1 MGMVLAF
8 AWNSDSQVLGF
19 IQTQRQKANTVAQ
32 SKDLALAQSI
42 LKEILSTSPSVYF
55 SKSKR
60 LDLLDQARLDLAQ
73 IQIRQGQLPAAK
85 KNLDQIQSP
94 AQRPKADQRLK
105 ELDDILKLS
114 DANQLVATGRWSE
127 AEKLYDQHLNLTR
140 ESLPHRILFHKILS
154 LQGRTA
160 KARQIYFDGVYV
172 LEHPEDGLASVWV
185 MDVEEPVIGDWTASV
200 EQAASLSPE
209 DSRVRLA
216 QAFLNRSAGRF
227 QEAHKTLEKLRSE
240 SPTDEPVLSESM
252 QLAMAEG
259 DLSKAFEFSN
269 LLNYTKTEAN
279 RTAAWLFQ
287 KADSITDEALC
298 LKAIVEENP
307 SDRAAL
313 SRLSEISASKNQPQE
328 AALYQKLKREAEVRR
343 SDYSKLCRKSSPL
356 KPEIADGLSAM
367 AKKLGMELD
376 AWAWKILGQGKPIQY
391 SGQPSNE
398 LKSLKQ
404 WVSLDSIEP
413 SLKKMSIANLSNKPQ
428 SAPIAFEDIAEKS
441 GLAAFVHQNGGSSTK
456 LIPPLSTSG
465 GVGLIDYDNDGF
477 MDVYAI
483 QSGQYPPDP
492 AKPHGGDK
500 LFRNLGNGTFTDVT
514 SKSGLDQFARGFGHG
529 VAVGDIDNDGFSDIF
544 VTRWRSYALYR
555 NLGNGKFED
564 ATKKHGLDGERD
576 WPTSAALADLDN
588 DGDLDIYVCHYMEWI
603 EGKAY
608 PCIDPLKPNSYD
620 CRPIDFPALNDHL
633 FRNDGNTFTDISKE
647 SGITD
652 ADTAGQGRGLG
663 VVAADLNADGLVDL
677 FVANDTTA
685 NFLFINK
692 GEMKFEESAY
702 ASGVAANAQ
711 GGYQAGMGTAASDI
725 DGDGLIDLAVT
736 NFYNESTSIFQNL
749 GNGLFV
755 DRTAA
760 FGVSAASRFYL
771 GFGITLSDFNND
783 SKTDLLT
790 ANGHVTDGR
799 PAIPWRMP
807 LQLMQGELFSN
818 PQKEQAKAQS
828 NPLVKVNKLIDVSE
842 QAGTVFQKDLL
853 ARGLAAGDLDNDGLV
868 DAVVQSQNDP
878 LLHLRNTTKS
888 KSHWVSFKL
897 TGVKSNR
904 DGVGAKV
911 TVYFGNSQKTQW
923 RVGGG
928 SFQSAPDGRLHFG
941 LGSEPEIKRVE
952 VVWPSGSVDRL
963 ENLKPDRQIE
973 IKEGLGQK

>member
-1 MGMVLAF
+1 MILAF
-8 AWNSDSQVLGF
+8 GWNSDSQVLRF
-19 IQTQRQKANTVAQ
+19 IEKKREKAATVA
-32 SKDLALAQSI
+32 KGNDLALAQSI

-55 SKSKR
+55 SKSNR
-60 LDLLDQARLDLAQ
+60 LDLLDQSRLDLAQ
-73 IQIRQGQLPAAK
+73 IQFRQGQLPAAR

-94 AQRPKADQRLK
+94 AQRSKAEQKLN
-105 ELDDILKLS
+105 ELDDMQKLAEA
-114 DANQLVATGRWSE
+114 DQFVAMGRWAD
-127 AEKLYDQHLNLTR
+127 AEKLYDKHLNLTR
-140 ESLPHRILFHKILS
+140 ESLPHRLLFHKILIR
-154 LQGRTA
+154 QGRTE
-160 KARQIYFDGVYV
+160 KARQIYFDGVFA

-209 DSRVRLA
+209 DPRVQLA

-227 QEAHKTLEKLRSE
+227 QEAHKTLEPLMAKFPADHSVLNE
-240 SPTDEPVLSESM
+240 SL

-259 DLSKAFEFSN
+259 DLLKAFEFSK
-269 LLNYTKTEAN
+269 LLTFTKTEAN

-287 KADSITDEALC
+287 KSDFIADETSC
-298 LKAIVEENP
+298 LKTIIEINP
-307 SDRAAL
+307 SDRPAL
-313 SRLSEISASKNQPQE
+313 SRLSEILASANQPQE
-328 AALYQKLKREAEVRR
+328 AALYQKRKREAEVRR

-356 KPEIADGLSAM
+356 KPEIAASLSAM
-367 AKKLGMELD
+367 AKQLGLLLD
-376 AWAWKILGQGKPIQY
+376 AWAWQRLGQGKTLQY
-391 SGQPSNE
+391 SEQPANE
-398 LKSLKQ
+398 LKLLTD
-404 WVSLDSIEP
+404 WVPLNSIEH
-413 SLKKMSIANLSNKPQ
+413 SLKKSEIAKLAPKPE

-441 GLAAFVHQNGGSSTK
+441 GLATFVHQNGGSSTK

-477 MDVYAI
+477 IDVYAI

-492 AKPHGGDK
+492 ANPHGGDK

-555 NLGNGKFED
+555 NLGNGRFED
-564 ATKKHGLDGERD
+564 VTKKYRLDGERD
-576 WPTSAALADLDN
+576 WPTSAAFADLDN
-588 DGDLDIYVCHYMEWI
+588 DGDIDLYVCHYMEWI

-633 FRNDGNTFTDISKE
+633 FRNDGNAFTDISKE

-652 ADTAGQGRGLG
+652 SDTAGQGRGLG
-663 VVAADLNADGLVDL
+663 VVAADVNNDGLVDL

-692 GEMKFEESAY
+692 GKMKFEESAY

-828 NPLVKVNKLIDVSE
+828 NLLVKVNKLIDVSN

-878 LLHLRNTTKS
+878 LLHLKNTTKS

-904 DGVGAKV
+904 DGVGTKV
-911 TVYFGNSQKTQW
+911 TVHFGNSQKTQW
-923 RVGGG
+923 RIGGG

-941 LGSEPEIKRVE
+941 LGSDSDIKWVE
-952 VVWPSGSVDRL
+952 VLWPSGTVDRL
-963 ENLKPDRQIE
+963 ENLKADRQIE